1 VSKSAKRREQL
12 MQDKDFLQ
20 IMVLITV
27 FIFALCNSL
36 QHCFLQARKLST
48 DIDTDVHKASHA

>member
-1 VSKSAKRREQL
+1 